1 MKMLL
6 MGMIF
11 VIFMLSNT
19 IFAFYF
25 TERKVIG
32 VKSFLPASADW
43 WKILEQDCKALRNSQ
58 L

>member
-6 MGMIF
+6 MGMIL
-11 VIFMLSNT
+11 VIVMLIST

-32 VKSFLPASADW
+32 VKAFLPASADW
-43 WKILEQDCKALRNSQ
+43 WKILEQDCKASRNSQ